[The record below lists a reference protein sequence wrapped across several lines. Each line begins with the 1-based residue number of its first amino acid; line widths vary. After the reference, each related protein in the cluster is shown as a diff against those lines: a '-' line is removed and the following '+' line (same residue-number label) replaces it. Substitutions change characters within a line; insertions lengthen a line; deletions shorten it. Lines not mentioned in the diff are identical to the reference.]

1 MWTGARD
8 LARGNEALRTGLRQ
22 LSAGTD
28 TLQGGMGKLLD
39 GSARLDVGLELLR
52 NSLPVVVD
60 TPEGS
65 ARGLA
70 LSVQPVVEVVAPVA
84 NNGAAL
90 TPNFVPLALWVGAV
104 MAVFLVHFRRIVEPL
119 AGLPRSAQVLG
130 KLALP
135 ALAVVLQSVFMLL
148 MLVGV
153 LELELPR
160 PAAFA
165 LTLVSASLTFLLIV
179 FALVRLLGDL
189 GKAAAVLLLIV
200 QVSAAGA
207 LLPIELSDEV
217 FQFLHPYLPLTWVVR
232 AFRASLFGAYDGV
245 FWPQLQLIWACG
257 GTALLLGLVVGRW
270 RVVPVAQWRPPL
282 DIE

>member
-1 MWTGARD
+1 MEGA
-8 LARGNEALRTGLRQ
+8 G
-22 LSAGTD
+22 
-28 TLQGGMGKLLD
+28 
-39 GSARLDVGLELLR
+39 RLDVGLELVR
-52 NSLPVVVD
+52 GSLPLAVD
-60 TPEGS
+60 APVGS

-70 LSVQPVVEVVAPVA
+70 SSVLPVVEVVAPVA

-104 MAVFLVHFRRIVEPL
+104 MAAFLVHFRRIVEPL
-119 AGLPRSAQVLG
+119 AALPRTAQVLG

-135 ALAVVLQSVFMLL
+135 ALAVVLQSLVMWW
-148 MLVGV
+148 MQVGV
-153 LELELPR
+153 LELVVPHAGR
-160 PAAFA
+160 FV
-165 LTLVSASLTFLLIV
+165 LTLVSASLTFLLLV

-207 LLPIELSDEV
+207 LLPIELSDEM
-217 FQFLHPYLPLTWVVR
+217 FQFLHPYLPLTWVVH

-245 FWPQLQLIWACG
+245 FWPQLNLVWACG
-257 GTALLLGLVVGRW
+257 AGALLLGLVVGRW
-270 RVVPVAQWRPPL
+270 RVVAVDEWRPPL